1 MATRTLPAGLTLA
14 ALTPSGL
21 ALAGLVLAGLV
32 LATMTGC
39 LPTPADNAPSQ
50 SPDSGNQ
57 SGTAVSEGDSA
68 KADSDSGQAG
78 AGQTATD
85 PTAAQ
90 SPPAVSTG
98 DTSGTETDVPSSP
111 GAGVDPSTD
120 PSVNSDSDTQAG
132 ADPSETGPAAT
143 RLPPDIFRGPGLT
156 PLNPE
161 NTVLLDLPNKR
172 LLLKTH
178 VCLDQGMLE
187 MLLCLKQT
195 KEHESILSIDSRAYT
210 IHTGLLAL
218 GAESGKSATWT
229 PEFQPATGQI
239 IDIFMHYVDTS
250 GKLQRVPAM
259 KWIRKSRF
267 RYYEAEFETL
277 PDGLQLDP
285 DGNLRYD
292 DMNKVIFWYGPMT
305 DAQRDDCLALCPD
318 PKFQQAIRTFHQDSQ
333 PREMQADW
341 VFVGSGFFDD
351 DGVKRYLAEG
361 GYVVCVANFGQA
373 LIDVSVSS
381 SADGQETLVFEA
393 WHERLP
399 PLGSEVL
406 VELVPR
412 QKTGA
417 DRQKTDAGAKDPAPQ
432 KAVSED

>member
-1 MATRTLPAGLTLA
+1 MANRTLPAALTLA
-14 ALTPSGL
+14 AL
-21 ALAGLVLAGLV
+21 ALAALTLAGC
-32 LATMTGC
+32 G
-39 LPTPADNAPSQ
+39 PTPADNAPSKPPGSGIQ
-50 SPDSGNQ
+50 SGN
-57 SGTAVSEGDSA
+57 
-68 KADSDSGQAG
+68 SDSRDSS
-78 AGQTATD
+78 D
-85 PTAAQ
+85 PGRTVTQ
-90 SPPAVSTG
+90 GSDTVSTG
-98 DTSGTETDVPSSP
+98 DTPGATPAVSTAQGTESEPSAVPTVNASPDRQADADSSESGT
-111 GAGVDPSTD
+111 
-120 PSVNSDSDTQAG
+120 
-132 ADPSETGPAAT
+132 AAT
-143 RLPPDIFRGPGLT
+143 RLPPEIFRGDGLT

-195 KEHESILSIDSRAYT
+195 KEHESILAIDSKAYT

-229 PEFQPATGQI
+229 PKFQPATGQV
-239 IDIFMHYVDTS
+239 IDIFMHYVDTA

-267 RYYEAEFETL
+267 RYYEADFETL
-277 PDGLQLDP
+277 PDGLELNS

-305 DAQRDDCLALCPD
+305 DAQRDECLALCPD
-318 PKFQQAIRTFHQDSQ
+318 QKFQRAIRTFHQESQ

-341 VFVGSGFFDD
+341 IFVGSGFFDD

-406 VELVPR
+406 VELIPR
-412 QKTGA
+412 QKTHSNPEE
-417 DRQKTDAGAKDPAPQ
+417 KDAGTKAPASQNPDS
-432 KAVSED
+432 VE